1 MACGPPGQNALSH
14 VAPDSSQDLE
24 IASMVLLVSIAWA
37 MNINKRNAM
46 PLIKVS
52 PCGRIG
58 QNALQH
64 VEAVLNREDDP
75 TFVPMRLT
83 NRQSHAM
90 HTLVHGPL
98 GVSGQHA
105 VLHVVAATLTETE
118 FTHALANAKSKQCG
132 VMCTQDHMVPGL
144 LGQIALQH
152 VMVAPNIDHVSMI
165 VANQTTSRLFFVV
178 APDDGPP
185 GPLSPLVPSAMSSLM
200 NLLWLH
206 DQECT
211 IAVLKVKFKKRLV

>member
-1 MACGPPGQNALSH
+1 
-14 VAPDSSQDLE
+14 
-24 IASMVLLVSIAWA
+24 
-37 MNINKRNAM
+37 M

-132 VMCTQDHMVPGL
+132 VTCTLDHMVPGL